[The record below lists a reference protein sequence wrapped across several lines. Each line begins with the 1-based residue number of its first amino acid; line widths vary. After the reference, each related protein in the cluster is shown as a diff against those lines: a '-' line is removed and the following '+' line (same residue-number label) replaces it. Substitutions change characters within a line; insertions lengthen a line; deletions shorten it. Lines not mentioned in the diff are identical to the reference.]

1 MLAIHPF
8 RFARAYRKGL
18 ELDIGSGVPR
28 HFRQSRFVVRFDLL
42 WNVHSEGKHGFRG
55 ASWRG
60 LVRHVFLIENTTIV
74 TTISLA
80 LDRYFCRYV
89 DT

>member
-1 MLAIHPF
+1 MAVRRLSGGCQETVKRLSVKNHHIFEAKIKFGRWF
-8 RFARAYRKGL
+8 RYHRRAY
-18 ELDIGSGVPR
+18 STP
-28 HFRQSRFVVRFDLL
+28 
-42 WNVHSEGKHGFRG
+42 EGIHGFRG